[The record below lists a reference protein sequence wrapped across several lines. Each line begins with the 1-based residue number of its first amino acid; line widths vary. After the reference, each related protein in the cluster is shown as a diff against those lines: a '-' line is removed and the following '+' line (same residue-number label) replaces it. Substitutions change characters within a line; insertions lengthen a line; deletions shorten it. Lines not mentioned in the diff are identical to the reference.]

1 MGVGLSNYV
10 EDKLLHWLFKQVTFG
25 TPHSALWV
33 SLHNPEPDETGS
45 NELSTAVGAYQRAQL
60 NPDANAGDNT
70 NWNAKA
76 PGSPSTSQRITNKLD
91 ITFLPATANW
101 NSGNPIGYWG
111 LWDDDGSP
119 PGNFLLSGPI
129 GVSGVVVLNGNTLK
143 FPGGSPGSLYFQVD

>member
-10 EDKLLHWLFKQVTFG
+10 EDKVLHWLFKQVAFG
-25 TPHSALWV
+25 TPHSQLWD

-45 NELSTAVGAYQRAQL
+45 NELSGGSYARAQL

-91 ITFLPATANW
+91 ITFPPASANW
-101 NSGNPIGYWG
+101 NGGAAIGYWG
-111 LWDDDGSP
+111 LFDASTV
-119 PGNFLLSGPI
+119 GNFLLSGPI
-129 GVSGVVVLNGNTLK
+129 GVAGVVVLNGNTLK